1 MRCGLKV
8 QVFVT
13 TTGELT
19 RELTDAT
26 DPLISLE
33 LDVKQPELLLGCTI
47 TGQILRWHWR
57 TGVLQKN
64 INLKLELE
72 GLQILTCNLLNL
84 YQEGD
89 TACAFVT
96 AKRKSGEQIMWY
108 VVNTSTGAVVDIKCG
123 LKLK

>member
-13 TTGELT
+13 STGELT

-26 DPLISLE
+26 APLISLE
-33 LDVKQPELLLGCTI
+33 LDVKQPELLLGCTS
-47 TGQILRWHWR
+47 TGQMLRWHWR

-64 INLKLELE
+64 VNLQLGAE
-72 GLQILTCNLLNL
+72 GLQILTCNLLNM
-84 YQEGD
+84 YKDGD

-96 AKRKSGEQIMWY
+96 VKRKSGEQIMWY
-108 VVNTSTGAVVDIKCG
+108 VVNTNTGVVIDIKCG